1 MGTAKN
7 LTRDH
12 CLHFIKTQ
20 NIVYFVQIFALWWI
34 PFTYI
39 QSQTQFT
46 IYDSSNFPKFT
57 LLQTGRTCFSTTNH
71 VYQMRNILPTFFFR
85 ERKKGKNEIQ
95 REENGNPEYFS
106 RGKIRFFNHPK
117 PRWSDHDYYSI
128 TYHVYS
134 WFVRG
139 WYEMVRTNQLSES

>member
-1 MGTAKN
+1 MRTAKN

-71 VYQMRNILPTFFFR
+71 VYQMRNILPTFFLER
-85 ERKKGKNEIQ
+85 EKKEKMKFNGRRTGIPNIFP
-95 REENGNPEYFS
+95 EEKS
-106 RGKIRFFNHPK
+106 DFNHPK